1 MAYRVRLTDRAL
13 RDLTHIYTQINAA
26 SSVQAAQWFERLEK
40 MIFRLEQY
48 PNRGAITPEDAGL
61 RQLLH
66 GRKPYVYRVI
76 YEVDAQRATV
86 HVLHIRA
93 PRRDRLRLGVR
104 RDKL

>member
-13 RDLTHIYTQINAA
+13 RDLTLIYTQIEAA
-26 SSVQAAQWFERLEK
+26 SSPQAARWFERLEQE
-40 MIFRLEQY
+40 IFRLEQY
-48 PNRGAITPEDAGL
+48 PNRGTRVPGDTGL

-76 YEVDAQRATV
+76 YEVNDGRSTV

-93 PRRDRLRLGVR
+93 PRQDRTRSR
-104 RDKL
+104 PR